1 MILSVGVARQNIS
14 PPPGIYLIGYGDR
27 TKGNR
32 GVHDDLTATALAL
45 DDGLYRVVIAACD
58 LLAINEHTVARIQAQ
73 TGSNVVICC
82 SHTHSG
88 PVTYAGQRSPRKNRE
103 YINHLVG
110 QIVKTVREAL
120 ENLQPARL
128 TLAQGEAD
136 IAINRR
142 ERKPDG
148 CIEIGLNP
156 PGRVDRSLP
165 VKP

>member
-27 TKGNR
+27 TKGNL

-45 DDGLYRVVIAACD
+45 NDGLHRAVIVACD
-58 LLAINEHTVARIQAQ
+58 LLAINEHTVARVQAQ

-88 PVTYAGQRSPRKNRE
+88 PITYAGKRSPRKNRK
-103 YINHLVG
+103 YVNYLVG
-110 QIVKTVREAL
+110 QIVKAVKEASS
-120 ENLQPARL
+120 NLQPARL
-128 TLAQGEAD
+128 VWAEGEAD
-136 IAINRR
+136 IAVNRR

-148 CIEIGLNP
+148 HIKIGSNP
-156 PGRVDRSLP
+156 QGPIHRTFSVVP
-165 VKP
+165 